1 MDIVFVPFL
10 TRDRFASL
18 VGVTPDT
25 LERWIR
31 DGRVQTYRIGK
42 RSLVDVRQWMR
53 DGDKKPPLSI
63 GQASRRETNHEP

>member
-31 DGRVQTYRIGK
+31 DGRVQTYRMGK

-63 GQASRRETNHEP
+63 GQAGRRETNHEP